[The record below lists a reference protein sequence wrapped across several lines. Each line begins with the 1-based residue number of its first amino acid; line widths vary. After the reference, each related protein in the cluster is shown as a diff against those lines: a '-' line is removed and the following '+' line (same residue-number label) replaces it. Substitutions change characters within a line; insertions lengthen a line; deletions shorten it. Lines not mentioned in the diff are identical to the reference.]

1 MRTTARS
8 LLSYSCASLA
18 LFVMF
23 AFAGSARA
31 DGPYEGAWRASA
43 TRVDVAVRSWGADCG
58 PRPQSF
64 SSGGG
69 GTVQVTQ
76 EGDHLVFRG
85 QRTTRTD
92 GCWSENR
99 AVRRVSTSVQGGTW
113 RTVCRTPPGDSRGET
128 GTYTLRAN
136 GGDALAFTDVS
147 EYDWALN
154 ASHCTATIT
163 TTQSFSRTRT
173 VVAEPTPPGT
183 PTERACTPGAVA
195 RVSMRPERVTIQL
208 AERSCL
214 RARVVDASGCAVPG
228 QAITWTLE
236 RPAGRAG
243 ELVDGCFQAA
253 ATAAEAEGEF
263 RVVATSAALRGVA
276 VVVVHTQD
284 LSDLIARRGELG
296 AVGAL
301 TGSDAT
307 AETQDA
313 AGVEARAVETGGGGS
328 LLWPIAGA
336 VLALLLLLGVVVML
350 VGGKKKK
357 KATSQSAPR
366 DSAELDEPPSSTG
379 PVGAVASASAPIVM
393 SKTCPV
399 CHHEVEGETTFCPK
413 DGTRLVPS
421 PRGGPATPSQAL
433 ICPTCRRGFPPDA
446 RFCPHD
452 SDELIPYAMFAARA
466 KAKETAAGDKPLIC
480 PKCGERFTSTTTFCG
495 KDGSPLVTVN

>member
-8 LLSYSCASLA
+8 LFSYSCSSLA
-18 LFVMF
+18 LFLVF
-23 AFAGSARA
+23 ASAGSARA

-43 TRVDVAVRSWGADCG
+43 TRVDVAVRSWGTDCG
-58 PRPQSF
+58 PRPQSI
-64 SSGGG
+64 SSGAG
-69 GTVQVTQ
+69 GTVQVAQ

-136 GGDALAFTDVS
+136 GGDALAFTDLS

-173 VVAEPTPPGT
+173 AVAEPTPPVT
-183 PTERACTPGAVA
+183 PTERACTPGAAA
-195 RVSMRPERVTIQL
+195 RVSMRPERVTIQPG
-208 AERSCL
+208 ERNCL
-214 RARVVDASGCAVPG
+214 RARVVDTSGCTVPG
-228 QAITWTLE
+228 HSITWTLE
-236 RPAGRAG
+236 RPAGRTG
-243 ELVDGCFQAA
+243 ELADGCFQAA

-263 RVVATSAALRGVA
+263 RVVATSGALRGVA

-284 LSDLIARRGELG
+284 LSDLIARRGEFG
-296 AVGAL
+296 AVGVLA
-301 TGSDAT
+301 GSDAT
-307 AETQDA
+307 AESQGA
-313 AGVEARAVETGGGGS
+313 ARVEARALETGGGGS
-328 LLWPIAGA
+328 LLWPLVGA
-336 VLALLLLLGVVVML
+336 AVALLLLLGVVVML
-350 VGGKKKK
+350 LGGKK

-366 DSAELDEPPSSTG
+366 DSAEFDEAPPS
-379 PVGAVASASAPIVM
+379 PRPAGAGASAIAPIVM

-399 CHHEVEGETTFCPK
+399 CHLEVEGETTFCPK

-466 KAKETAAGDKPLIC
+466 KAKETAASDKPLIC
-480 PKCGERFTSTTTFCG
+480 PKCGERFSSTTTFCG

>member
-8 LLSYSCASLA
+8 LLAHSCVSLA
-18 LFVMF
+18 LFVVF

-43 TRVDVAVRSWGADCG
+43 TRVDVAVRSWGTDCG

-69 GTVQVTQ
+69 GTVQVAQ

-113 RTVCRTPPGDSRGET
+113 RTVCRTAPGDSRGET

-154 ASHCTATIT
+154 ASHCTASIT

-173 VVAEPTPPGT
+173 AVAEPTPPVM
-183 PTERACTPGAVA
+183 PTERACTPGAAA
-195 RVSMRPERVTIQL
+195 RVSMRPERVTIQPG
-208 AERSCL
+208 ERSCL
-214 RARVVDASGCAVPG
+214 RARVVDASGCTVPG

-243 ELVDGCFQAA
+243 ELADGCFQAA

-263 RVVATSAALRGVA
+263 RVVATSTALRGAA

-296 AVGAL
+296 AVGVL

-307 AETQDA
+307 AQTQGA
-313 AGVEARAVETGGGGS
+313 ARVEARAVQASNGS
-328 LLWPIAGA
+328 LLWPIVGA
-336 VLALLLLLGVVVML
+336 AVALLLLLGGVVML
-350 VGGKKKK
+350 LGGKKKAK
-357 KATSQSAPR
+357 PQPSAPR
-366 DSAELDEPPSSTG
+366 DSAEFDEAPPATG
-379 PVGAVASASAPIVM
+379 SIGAVASAAAPMVM

-399 CHHEVEGETTFCPK
+399 CHLEVEGETTFCPK

-433 ICPTCRRGFPPDA
+433 ICPTCRRGFPPDS

-452 SDELIPYAMFAARA
+452 SDELIPYAMFASRA